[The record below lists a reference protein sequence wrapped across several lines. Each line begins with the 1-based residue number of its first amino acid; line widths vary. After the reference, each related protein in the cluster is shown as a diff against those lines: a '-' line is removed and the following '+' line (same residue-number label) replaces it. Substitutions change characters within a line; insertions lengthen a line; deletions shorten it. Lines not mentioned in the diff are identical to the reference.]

1 MSNVSCSNNQHS
13 CGGPKVFDCFSLE
26 FEMKVLELHYP
37 SALLLSARYGSAID
51 FTKRYLPLPGSVSGL
66 IFLNYY
72 IFLISESKV
81 YILRL
86 NVETSTFVHAKLVSG
101 G

>member
-1 MSNVSCSNNQHS
+1 MD
-13 CGGPKVFDCFSLE
+13 P
-26 FEMKVLELHYP
+26 
-37 SALLLSARYGSAID
+37 AID

-72 IFLISESKV
+72 IILISESKV
-81 YILRL
+81 YSKAQCGDKHMHTEI
-86 NVETSTFVHAKLVSG
+86 FGHAKLVSG